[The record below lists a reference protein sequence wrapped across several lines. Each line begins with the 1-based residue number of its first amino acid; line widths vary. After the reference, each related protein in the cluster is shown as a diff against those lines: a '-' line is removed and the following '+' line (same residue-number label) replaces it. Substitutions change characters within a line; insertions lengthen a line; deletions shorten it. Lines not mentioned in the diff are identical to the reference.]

1 MRLLLIFALVANL
14 FALTPAQKQ
23 EFKFSYNYGKKYNL
37 GWTLAAISY
46 VESSL
51 GKHPIN
57 LADPSAS
64 SYHILIKSVLSREKI
79 PDNSWNRS
87 RMMEKLLSNK
97 YFAAR
102 QAISELLFWKAYWI
116 RQGCSGNWLWIK
128 MVGSYNGG
136 HYSNIEYAQKIAKA
150 IKILKNIKNTRK

>member
-14 FALTPAQKQ
+14 FALTPSQKK
-23 EFKFSYNYGKKYNL
+23 ELKFSYNYGKKYDL

-51 GKHPIN
+51 GKHKIN

-64 SYHILIKSVLSREKI
+64 SYHILIKSVLHREHI

-87 RMMEKLLSNK
+87 RMMEKLLNDR
-97 YFAAR
+97 YYAAS
-102 QAISELLFWKAYWI
+102 QAVAELLYWKSYWV
-116 RQGCSGNWLWIK
+116 RRGCSGNWLWIK

-136 HYSNIEYAQKIAKA
+136 YYSNIEYARKVARA
-150 IKILKNIKNTRK
+150 IKILKDIR